1 MQHLIL
7 ALAFLFTSVIMAQSN
22 EKQQINDGN
31 SIKVSVLNA
40 LNDNGKVGFALY
52 TQENFMRVPVK
63 ATASTISDGVSEV
76 VFENIP
82 AGTYAI
88 VCFHDEN
95 DNGQIDFQ
103 QNGMPKESFGTSN
116 NAMSF
121 GPPQFDNSKFEVKN
135 EDISLEIKF

>member
-63 ATASTISDGVSEV
+63 ANASTISDGVSEV